1 MKTRLPIIIFCFWA
15 LTISG
20 KSQSDIDA
28 AQIYR
33 ETFFTGFNELDSV
46 YSLGLLVRDIE
57 RTIAQS
63 KIGKTEYGIAIHS
76 LNNDKPYFSY
86 NLTKPLTPAS
96 VTKLFTSF
104 AALNLFEADYKIP
117 TKVFTDGYISI
128 DSILKGNLYLVGF
141 GDGTFS
147 LRDLEQ
153 LSDNVKEMGVKVIH
167 GNIYVDGSYFDG
179 IYERLTYSGDKDVVV
194 QLPPISAI
202 SLDRNVV
209 QAIVSSGSKAGT
221 PLRVQYMPS
230 SEHFSTINSATVR
243 GGKKRASKL
252 RVITKAGQDG
262 KQMFTI
268 SGNLAANRT
277 SSFGHNLTFPEMA
290 IAGAFKS
297 RLEAGGIKITGSSSA
312 TDAYHKDT
320 SIIFTAVTEFRRP
333 IFDILNKV
341 NKDSDNYL
349 AETLFKIVG
358 AQADLDDDNGK
369 SARLFYNQLFD
380 KYEIN
385 CENCMLN
392 DGSGL
397 SRRNLVTP
405 ESIIR
410 ILQESYNSSFR
421 EEFRNSF
428 SSAGNDGTL
437 KKRLKSANGNS
448 NITAKTGTLR
458 NVSALAGYI
467 DTVEGDTIAFAFI
480 FNGPNVGIYKD
491 LENKLAQLLADF
503 TYRFSVTDSYE

>member
-1 MKTRLPIIIFCFWA
+1 MKTKLPIIIFCFWA
-15 LTISG
+15 LTISSS
-20 KSQSDIDA
+20 SQSDIDA

-76 LNNDKPYFSY
+76 LNNDKPYYSH

-104 AALNLFEADYKIP
+104 AALHLFDADYKIP
-117 TKVFTDGYISI
+117 TKVFTDGYISS

-141 GDGTFS
+141 GDGIFS
-147 LRDLEQ
+147 LRDLEY
-153 LSDNVKEMGVKVIH
+153 LSDKVKQLGVNVIH

-179 IYERLTYSGDKDVVV
+179 VYERLIYSGDKDVVV
-194 QLPPISAI
+194 QLPPIAAV

-243 GGKKRASKL
+243 GGKNTSKL
-252 RVITKAGQDG
+252 RVVTKAGQDG
-262 KQMFTI
+262 KQVFTI

-277 SSFGHNLTFPEMA
+277 SSFGHNLTFPEMT

-312 TDAYHKDT
+312 TNAYHKDT

-333 IFDILNKV
+333 IMDILNKV

-358 AQADLDDDNGK
+358 AQAGLDDDNSK
-369 SARLFYNQLFD
+369 SARLFYNELFD
-380 KYEIN
+380 KYEIE
-385 CENCMLN
+385 CKKCMLN

-405 ESIIR
+405 ESVIKV
-410 ILQESYNSSFR
+410 LQESYKSSFR
-421 EEFRNSF
+421 DEFRRSF
-428 SSAGNDGTL
+428 SLAGNDGTL
-437 KKRLKSANGNS
+437 RKRLRSANGNG